1 MAPFAPSPGDRGW
14 TPRLLRT
21 AMRYLSRHGRRASR
35 PRPVGAFPLAPQFS
49 GEVQLVLNHR
59 RRIVF
64 ASGSLETTFGLALD
78 DTVGERLVDLLH
90 AEDVAAFDRAWTAAV
105 EPGADGSGDGTD
117 HDQAVDTAAAADDGA
132 GGTVE
137 RLELRV
143 RHADGTWRTCE
154 AVVRDHSDS
163 WTLAG
168 VVVALHDVTEQRR
181 AQEAFA
187 IRSARYDALAQQLT
201 EVIVTLDDDLRVRSV
216 GANVSVR
223 YGHDRADLLGRSLV
237 DLVHPA
243 DRFSTLVDLEEALS
257 GGGGHSVVAR
267 LEHADGSWVATELAV
282 ADPRHRAEI
291 GAISITLRDVTG
303 RVVAERE
310 RDRLVAIMGA
320 TPDLVTM
327 VGRDG
332 RLLYA
337 NTAATEFLT
346 LGPDEVGASTPMT
359 RAELPRWALDRYR
372 TEAVPAL
379 RSSGRWQG
387 ELALLREGIE
397 VPLSCVLVAH
407 RDDDGRIDRISAIS
421 RDISDTKLFEERLR
435 HQASHDALTGLPNR
449 VLLMDRLEMAL
460 ARTARLATGVAVLF
474 CDVDRFKVVN
484 DSLGHTSGDDLLQE
498 VADRLVHSVR
508 PGDTVARF
516 GGDEF
521 VLLCSDLS
529 SPRDAVVL
537 SERMQAA
544 VREPI
549 QLGDAEVV
557 VTLSIGI
564 AYDERGVSQPAALV
578 RDADAAMYRAKSRGR
593 DRAEVFDDALR
604 RRALDRLDTESG
616 LRRAIDEG
624 RLVVHYQPVIDLR
637 DDKVSGFEALM
648 RWEHP
653 ERGLLAPAEF
663 MEVAEE
669 TGLIVPLG
677 RHLFAEACR
686 QTVDWQQGQGR
697 DGLSVF
703 VNFSARQLRHA
714 EVVQDVAIVLE
725 ETGIDPACVQLE
737 VTEHVLL
744 DDEDVAVAQIA
755 AMKDLG
761 LKIVI
766 DDFGTGYSSLAYLQR
781 FPVDL
786 LKVDRS
792 FVSGVTYGEGD
803 AAIVRGV
810 IDLAHRLGLT
820 AVAEGVESDAQVD
833 TLRELGCERAQGYLL
848 GRPAAGPAQTAFLA
862 GRGVGGERTLRRS
875 DEAGETGAGAA

>member
-1 MAPFAPSPGDRGW
+1 M
-14 TPRLLRT
+14 
-21 AMRYLSRHGRRASR
+21 
-35 PRPVGAFPLAPQFS
+35 
-49 GEVQLVLNHR
+49 
-59 RRIVF
+59 
-64 ASGSLETTFGLALD
+64 
-78 DTVGERLVDLLH
+78 
-90 AEDVAAFDRAWTAAV
+90 
-105 EPGADGSGDGTD
+105 
-117 HDQAVDTAAAADDGA
+117 
-132 GGTVE
+132 
-137 RLELRV
+137 
-143 RHADGTWRTCE
+143 
-154 AVVRDHSDS
+154 
-163 WTLAG
+163 
-168 VVVALHDVTEQRR
+168 
-181 AQEAFA
+181 
-187 IRSARYDALAQQLT
+187 
-201 EVIVTLDDDLRVRSV
+201 
-216 GANVSVR
+216 
-223 YGHDRADLLGRSLV
+223 
-237 DLVHPA
+237 
-243 DRFSTLVDLEEALS
+243 
-257 GGGGHSVVAR
+257 
-267 LEHADGSWVATELAV
+267 
-282 ADPRHRAEI
+282 
-291 GAISITLRDVTG
+291 RDVTG

-310 RDRLVAIMGA
+310 RDRLDAVMGA

-337 NTAATEFLT
+337 NPAATAFFA
-346 LGPDEVGASTPMT
+346 VGADEALATR

-372 TEAVPAL
+372 TEALPAL
-379 RSSGRWQG
+379 KATGTWRG
-387 ELALLREGIE
+387 ELGLVKAGREI
-397 VPLSCVLVAH
+397 PLSCVLVAH
-407 RDDDGRIDRISAIS
+407 RDDDGHIDRISSIS
-421 RDISDTKLFEERLR
+421 RDISESKLFEERLR
-435 HQASHDALTGLPNR
+435 HQATHDGLTGLPNR

-460 ARTARLATGVAVLF
+460 ARTARLETGVAVLF

-484 DSLGHTSGDDLLQE
+484 DSLGHALGDDLLQE
-498 VADRLVHSVR
+498 VGLRLAASVR

-537 SERMQAA
+537 SERVQAS

-549 QLGDAEVV
+549 TVGDAELV

-564 AYDERGVSQPAALV
+564 AYDERGISQPNALV

-637 DDKVSGFEALM
+637 DDEVSGFEALM

-653 ERGLLAPAEF
+653 ERGLLIPGDF

-669 TGLIVPLG
+669 TGLIIPLG
-677 RHLFAEACR
+677 KHLFAEACH
-686 QTVDWQQGQGR
+686 QTVEWQRGQSR
-697 DGLSVF
+697 DGLNVF
-703 VNFSARQLRHA
+703 VNFSAAQLRHST
-714 EVVQDVAIVLE
+714 VVQDVTIVLE
-725 ETGIDPACVQLE
+725 ETGIDPSCVQVE
-737 VTEHVLL
+737 VTEHALL

-755 AMKDLG
+755 ALKDLG

-766 DDFGTGYSSLAYLQR
+766 DDFGTGYSSLSYLQR

-792 FVSGVTYGEGD
+792 FVSGVTHGQGD

-820 AVAEGVESDAQVD
+820 AVAEGVESSDQVD

-848 GRPAAGPAQTAFLA
+848 GRPANGPAQTAFLA
-862 GRGVGGERTLRRS
+862 GQASTTTAERS
-875 DEAGETGAGAA
+875 FFPKPHEHDSGAGAA